1 MNADPFSGRIIQ
13 ALVPLFVLVPTAAW
27 YSSAFS
33 ILGLSVLLVLSAL
46 ISGSE
51 VALFG
56 LSAQDM
62 VWLKSQE
69 TPSSKRV
76 LKLLETPKRLLA
88 TILIANNAVN
98 IAIVLLFTLV
108 SNNWFG
114 DSSYLLFGRIAIQ
127 TLFDIAVATVLIL
140 IFGEILP
147 KIYANRHAAAF
158 SLRMSGALSVL
169 DRLFSGLSIPMQRST
184 IWLENRLAKRSSSLS
199 VDHLSQALE
208 LASDADTSNEEKRI
222 LEGIVTFGNTDTK
235 QVMRPRIDI
244 FAIAHNATF
253 QAVISEV
260 TTKGY
265 SRVPVYQESIDKVIG
280 VLFLKD
286 LLPHL
291 DTEEFDWL
299 SLIRE
304 PFFVPENKKLDD
316 LLLDFKSQK
325 THLAVVVDEYG
336 GTSGIVTLEDV
347 IEEIVG
353 DISDEFDD
361 IDLNYSRIDDRTY
374 VFEAKTSLKDFYRV
388 IQLEDPEV
396 FEYSKGESETLAGFV
411 LEITKAF
418 PKVGEQI
425 HFKGYTFVVE
435 SLDKRRLKRLKIK
448 LPAQKGR

>member
-1 MNADPFSGRIIQ
+1 
-13 ALVPLFVLVPTAAW
+13 
-27 YSSAFS
+27 
-33 ILGLSVLLVLSAL
+33 
-46 ISGSE
+46 
-51 VALFG
+51 
-56 LSAQDM
+56 M

-114 DSSYLLFGRIAIQ
+114 DSIYLLFGHIAIQ

-147 KIYANRHAAAF
+147 KIYANRNAAAF
-158 SLRMSGALSVL
+158 SLRMSVALSVL
-169 DRLFSGLSIPMQRST
+169 DRLFSGLSVPMQRST
-184 IWLENRLAKRSSSLS
+184 IWLENRLAKRSSSIS

-244 FAIAHNATF
+244 FAIAHDASF
-253 QAVISEV
+253 QDVISEV

-291 DTEEFDWL
+291 ESKDLDWI

-304 PFFVPENKKLDD
+304 PIFVPENKKLDD

-374 VFEAKTSLKDFYRV
+374 VFEAKTSLKDFYRI
-388 IQLEDPEV
+388 IQLEDPVV
-396 FEYSKGESETLAGFV
+396 FEQSKGESETLAGFV

-418 PKVGEQI
+418 PKIGEQI
-425 HFKGYTFVVE
+425 HFKGYTFVAE

-448 LPAQKGR
+448 LPA